1 MKKIFSLICMSVFA
15 LSFVACS
22 NDDEV
27 GAEYNRI
34 STISVVKSD
43 VLFTANAGTGAVVV
57 KADGPITFSCA
68 SEWCKAVALNDSTL
82 EVSVENNE
90 DNNSRASLLTIK
102 SGVDSVN
109 VTVQQQGFYFQ
120 SDMGT
125 ALACSDAGTRKAFA
139 LNSNGIPSVSTTE
152 SWLSAQLE
160 ADSIVVT
167 TKANATGHIRK
178 GYVKY
183 QFGEFK
189 DSVLVSQYDF
199 DTDIAGSYYLAY
211 TNRSTGKLNAVAA
224 QLGTDE
230 KGNVTLVL
238 PQFGFTIPVTLDKS
252 TCQLSVVGG
261 SYVGDYQV
269 DENTTYAVG
278 TVLGSSST
286 GYITWSQSIS
296 YSAPF
301 QYDAE
306 DGTYALF
313 EDDGVWSYPVD
324 YLALYAFSST
334 EFSSKTRVGSL
345 MVMLEPYLLKQDASG
360 AKKISFASFAK
371 NGLNK

>member
-43 VLFTANAGTGAVVV
+43 VLFTANAGTGSVVV

-125 ALACSDAGTRKAFA
+125 ALGCSDAGTRKAFA
-139 LNSNGIPSVSTTE
+139 LNSNGTPTVSTTE
-152 SWLSAQLE
+152 TWLSAQLE
-160 ADSIVVT
+160 DDSIVV
-167 TKANATGHIRK
+167 
-178 GYVKY
+178 
-183 QFGEFK
+183 
-189 DSVLVSQYDF
+189 
-199 DTDIAGSYYLAY
+199 
-211 TNRSTGKLNAVAA
+211 
-224 QLGTDE
+224 
-230 KGNVTLVL
+230 
-238 PQFGFTIPVTLDKS
+238 IP
-252 TCQLSVVGG
+252 
-261 SYVGDYQV
+261 
-269 DENTTYAVG
+269 
-278 TVLGSSST
+278 
-286 GYITWSQSIS
+286 
-296 YSAPF
+296 
-301 QYDAE
+301 
-306 DGTYALF
+306 
-313 EDDGVWSYPVD
+313 
-324 YLALYAFSST
+324 
-334 EFSSKTRVGSL
+334 TRN
-345 MVMLEPYLLKQDASG
+345 P
-360 AKKISFASFAK
+360 
-371 NGLNK
+371 